1 LTRKIAV
8 LIGSRANYAS
18 LKSVI
23 SALKSREDI
32 DLEIVTFASATSTH
46 YGDLAQIMAQDGF
59 PVDTEIESLAHGGT
73 TLSMTRTTGLS
84 LIELGTALRHS
95 MPDIALVVGD
105 RHEVLA
111 AAIAASYQNI
121 PVAHTMGGEI
131 TGTIDESVRH
141 AITKLSHLHFPATEL
156 AGERISRMGERPES
170 IFVTGCPRIDVA
182 RKVSTLGSSSVLQ
195 RLSESGVGAQIAFD
209 EPFVLVSQH
218 PVTTEVAEA
227 GQQMANTLEAVK
239 AFGLPAIV
247 LWPNADA
254 GNDDASRAIRHWR
267 ETNPE
272 YPAHFY
278 RTLPMEEY
286 LSLMLLSTVMVG
298 NSSSGIR
305 EGAFLGVPVVDVGT
319 RQARRERAG
328 NVVQAEPDPNDLL
341 AKMTAQATHGS
352 YETSLLYGD
361 GRSGQRVAEILATI
375 LIPNVQKEFR
385 DGSP

>member
-1 LTRKIAV
+1 
-8 LIGSRANYAS
+8 
-18 LKSVI
+18 LKSVLG
-23 SALKSREDI
+23 ALRSRQDI

-46 YGDLAQIMAQDGF
+46 YGHLAQIMAKDGF
-59 PVDTEIESLAHGGT
+59 PVDIEIESLAQGGT

-84 LIELGTALRHS
+84 LIELGSALRQS
-95 MPDIALVVGD
+95 APDIALVVGD

-121 PVAHTMGGEI
+121 PLAHTMGGEV

-141 AITKLSHLHFPATEL
+141 AITKLSHLHFPATQL
-156 AGERISRMGERPES
+156 AGERILRMGERPDS
-170 IFVTGCPRIDVA
+170 VFVTGCPRIDVA
-182 RKVSTLGSSSVLQ
+182 RAVRDSDAPLNLATLG
-195 RLSESGVGAQIAFD
+195 ESGVGATISFD

-218 PVTTEVAEA
+218 PVTTEVTDAEH
-227 GQQMANTLEAVK
+227 QMASTLEAVK
-239 AFGLPAIV
+239 EFGLPAVI

-267 ETNPE
+267 ETNPA

-286 LSLMLLSTVMVG
+286 LSLMLLATVMVG

-305 EGAFLGVPVVDVGT
+305 EGAFLGVPVVDVGS

-328 NVVQAEPDPNDLL
+328 NVVQAEADPRDLL
-341 AKMTAQATHGS
+341 AQMEAQASHGR
-352 YETSLLYGD
+352 YESSLLYGD
-361 GRSGQRVAEILATI
+361 GRSGLRVAEVLATAP
-375 LIPNVQKEFR
+375 IPSVQKEFQ